1 MPSIGVLPSVKLA
14 ANAMTCNVVR
24 TLIERVGG
32 LMIGGGGQITS
43 AFAMYVLRLLSSRLT
58 DGDKQDLLR
67 LTSRVRNWAQCVL
80 VATKRFRTPRSA
92 DLAAGVS
99 GSALYLLKC
108 RLEES
113 GLVAQLTR
121 ARTHTRT
128 HLKMRASVTI

>member
-1 MPSIGVLPSVKLA
+1 MPSIGVLPSVRLA
-14 ANAMTCNVVR
+14 ANATTCNVVR

-80 VATKRFRTPRSA
+80 AATNFFRTPRSA
-92 DLAAGVS
+92 DLTAGVS

-121 ARTHTRT
+121 TRAHTRT
-128 HLKMRASVTI
+128 HLRASVTI